1 MISCRECLR
10 QVGDECFAKDVSE
23 CQTTLRFS
31 SWSLSESW
39 RMCFTM
45 DIRLGLFLALALSAW
60 SSCIGQRCESHRC
73 MPAHMH
79 GQIAHQGTG
88 LTVSVDVFRYDLILC
103 RMIDFPQREND
114 SVWVALAA

>member
-1 MISCRECLR
+1 MSVLLKMS
-10 QVGDECFAKDVSE
+10 QE

-31 SWSLSESW
+31 SWSLSESENVLLL
-39 RMCFTM
+39 

-60 SSCIGQRCESHRC
+60 SSCIGQRCEKSSLH

-103 RMIDFPQREND
+103 SAADRFSHRGRMILSGLPWLHDRR
-114 SVWVALAA
+114 